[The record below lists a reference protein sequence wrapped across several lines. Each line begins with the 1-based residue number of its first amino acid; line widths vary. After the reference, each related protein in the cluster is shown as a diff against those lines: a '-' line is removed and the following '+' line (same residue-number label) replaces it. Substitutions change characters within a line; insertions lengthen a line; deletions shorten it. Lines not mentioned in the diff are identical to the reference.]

1 MEEEHN
7 YVDDPVD
14 RCALTLAR
22 PIGCSYGSWSSI
34 ARGSAVAITVYILT
48 SYNKI

>member
-22 PIGCSYGSWSSI
+22 PIGCSYGSWSSF
-34 ARGSAVAITVYILT
+34 ARGSAVAISTLYLEI
-48 SYNKI
+48 